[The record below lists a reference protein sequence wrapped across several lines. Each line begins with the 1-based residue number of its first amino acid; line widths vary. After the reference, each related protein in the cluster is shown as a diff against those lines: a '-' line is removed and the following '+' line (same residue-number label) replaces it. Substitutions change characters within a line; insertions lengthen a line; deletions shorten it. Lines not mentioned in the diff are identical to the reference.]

1 MRSFAFI
8 APLVGSSLAAY
19 PWINEPDTGL
29 ERVLGV
35 EGYEPP
41 NICPEL
47 DQIQCAPDF
56 EFAARSCLNAS
67 SYTWYRHASGGEW
80 TYRNNLDSFQQLR
93 FRPRMLRDV
102 SNTKN
107 TLSTSILGHNFSAPF
122 FIAPAARAAYSN
134 PEEAEIAFMKAA
146 YAQDILYMPAL
157 YASKTIE
164 ELAAA
169 KPSNG
174 SQVTFQQLYTTVNDS
189 SVKYNIKRAEAAG
202 AKAIVFTIDA
212 VADGD
217 RTRDARY
224 RPRDAQA
231 TDTDELQPLTW
242 NYYTEKLTKW
252 TDLPVILKG
261 IYTVEDAKKAVE
273 VGAPAIY
280 ISNHGGRQL
289 DGAPSP
295 LEIAIEIHEQA
306 PEVFEKL
313 EVYADSGVRYG
324 TDILKLLALGV
335 RAVGLGRPFH
345 YANVYGQPG
354 VERLIE
360 LLKQEIV
367 NDAGNL
373 GLSNLWDINADYLN
387 LDKLKCNGW

>member
-1 MRSFAFI
+1 MRSFHLL
-8 APLVGSSLAAY
+8 APFVGSSLAAY
-19 PWINEPDTGL
+19 PWLNEPDTGL

-47 DQIQCAPDF
+47 DQMQCAPDF
-56 EFAARSCLNAS
+56 EFAARNCLNAS

-80 TYRNNLDSFQQLR
+80 SYRNNLDSFQQLR
-93 FRPRMLRDV
+93 FRPRMLKDI

-107 TLSTSILGHNFSAPF
+107 TLSTSILGYNFSAPF

-134 PEEAEIAFMKAA
+134 PEEAEIAFMKGA

-174 SQVTFQQLYTTVNDS
+174 SQVTFQQLYVTANDS
-189 SVKYNIKRAEAAG
+189 SVQENIKRAEAAG

-224 RPRDAQA
+224 RDRDSQA
-231 TDTDELQPLTW
+231 TDTAELQALTW
-242 NYYTEKLTKW
+242 DYYTTKLTQW

-261 IYTVEDAKKAVE
+261 VYTVEDAKKAVE

-280 ISNHGGRQL
+280 LSNHGGRQL

-295 LEIAIEIHEQA
+295 LEIAIEIYEQA

-335 RAVGLGRPFH
+335 RAVGLGRSFH

-387 LDKLKCNGW
+387 LAKLKCNGW